1 MSFLS
6 VIVASILSLFNFSQL
21 AGVSATVFSF
31 GGTGSAQVLFAGDMM
46 FDRTIRT
53 TAEKQ
58 GDDFLLSCIE
68 QVLLAP
74 ENDLVVANLEGPITG
89 QPSKSIGSKPG
100 EARNFVFTF
109 PMTTAQLLKDHKIDL
124 VNLGNNHILNFG
136 YSGVQSTVTALDGAG
151 VEYFGDPIGDK
162 VAYKIINGVPLAFI
176 SYNEFSD
183 DGAKTA
189 AAVTMIQIK
198 SAKSIGFLPIVY
210 THWGP
215 EYLTKAPQYIRDR
228 AHSFVDAGAIAVIGS
243 HPHVVQDNE
252 IYTSTSLDSARDKS
266 LGTSNSGLIY
276 YSLGNFVFD
285 QYFQES
291 VRNGLLIRV
300 TFSNQ
305 GIEGVEEIPVTLNT
319 DRTVCPKQ

>member
-1 MSFLS
+1 MSLLS
-6 VIVASILSLFNFSQL
+6 VILASILSLFNFSQL
-21 AGVSATVFSF
+21 AASSASFFSF
-31 GGTGSAQVLFAGDMM
+31 GGSGSAHVLFAGDMM

-53 TAEKQ
+53 AAERE
-58 GDDFLLSCIE
+58 GDDFLLSCID

-89 QPSKSIGSKPG
+89 KPSVSIGSKPG

-109 PMTTAQLLKDHKIDL
+109 PISTAQLLKDHQIDL

-136 YSGVQSTVTALDGAG
+136 YSGVQSTVSTLEEVG
-151 VEYFGDPIGDK
+151 VAYFGDPITDK
-162 VAYKIINGVPLAFI
+162 VVYKTISGVPLAFI

-198 SAKSIGFLPIVY
+198 SAKSVGFLPVVY
-210 THWGP
+210 THWGL
-215 EYLTKAPQYIRDR
+215 EYVRTAPQYIRDR
-228 AHSFVDAGAIAVIGS
+228 AHAFVDAGAIAVIGS
-243 HPHVVQDNE
+243 HPHVVQDSE
-252 IYTSTSLDSARDKS
+252 TYKGA
-266 LGTSNSGLIY
+266 LIY

-300 TFSNQ
+300 AFNS
-305 GIEGVEEIPVTLNT
+305 EGVESVEEIPVKLNR
-319 DRTVCPKQ
+319 DRTVCPL

>member
-1 MSFLS
+1 MSLLS
-6 VIVASILSLFNFSQL
+6 VILASILSLFNFSQL
-21 AGVSATVFSF
+21 AASSASFFSF
-31 GGTGSAQVLFAGDMM
+31 GGSGSAHVLFAGDMM

-53 TAEKQ
+53 AAERE
-58 GDDFLLSCIE
+58 GDDFLLSCID

-89 QPSKSIGSKPG
+89 KPSVSIGSKPG

-109 PMTTAQLLKDHKIDL
+109 PISTAQLLKDHQIDL

-136 YSGVQSTVTALDGAG
+136 YSGVQSTVSTLVEVG
-151 VEYFGDPIGDK
+151 VAYFGDPITDK
-162 VAYKIINGVPLAFI
+162 VVYKTISGVPLAFI

-198 SAKSIGFLPIVY
+198 SAKSVGFLPVVY
-210 THWGP
+210 THWGL
-215 EYLTKAPQYIRDR
+215 EYVRTAPQYIRDR
-228 AHSFVDAGAIAVIGS
+228 AHAFVDAGAIAVIGS
-243 HPHVVQDNE
+243 HPHVVQDSE
-252 IYTSTSLDSARDKS
+252 TYKGA
-266 LGTSNSGLIY
+266 LIY

-300 TFSNQ
+300 AFNS
-305 GIEGVEEIPVTLNT
+305 EGVESVEEIPVKLNR
-319 DRTVCPKQ
+319 DRTVCPL

>member
-1 MSFLS
+1 MSLLS
-6 VIVASILSLFNFSQL
+6 VILASILSLFNFSQL
-21 AGVSATVFSF
+21 AASSASFFSF
-31 GGTGSAQVLFAGDMM
+31 GGSGSAHVLFAVDMM
-46 FDRTIRT
+46 FDRTSRT
-53 TAEKQ
+53 AAERE
-58 GDDFLLSCIE
+58 GDDFLLSCID

-89 QPSKSIGSKPG
+89 KPSVSIGSKPG

-109 PMTTAQLLKDHKIDL
+109 PISTAQLLKDHQIDL

-136 YSGVQSTVTALDGAG
+136 YSGVQSTVSTLEEVG
-151 VEYFGDPIGDK
+151 VAYFGDPITDK
-162 VAYKIINGVPLAFI
+162 VVYKTISGVPLAFI

-198 SAKSIGFLPIVY
+198 SAKSVGFLPVVY
-210 THWGP
+210 THWGL
-215 EYLTKAPQYIRDR
+215 EYVRTAPQYIRDR
-228 AHSFVDAGAIAVIGS
+228 AHAFVDAGAIAVIGS
-243 HPHVVQDNE
+243 HPHVVQDSE
-252 IYTSTSLDSARDKS
+252 TYKGA
-266 LGTSNSGLIY
+266 LIY

-300 TFSNQ
+300 AFNS
-305 GIEGVEEIPVTLNT
+305 EGVESVEEIPVKLNR
-319 DRTVCPKQ
+319 DRTVCPL